1 MSSPYRET
9 SFWRRH
15 TKKVKAQVQDMKC
28 SVLAL
33 YLARRDPRIPFKSKI
48 LIAIAVGYLLSPID
62 IIPDFIPVIGQLDD
76 LLIVPVLVGWAIKS
90 IPSKILDEYK
100 EKAKVEFK
108 EGTPKSYRAAIIIV
122 MIWILSLFMTI
133 YLIDKILY

>member
-1 MSSPYRET
+1 
-9 SFWRRH
+9 
-15 TKKVKAQVQDMKC
+15 
-28 SVLAL
+28 
-33 YLARRDPRIPFKSKI
+33 

-62 IIPDFIPVIGQLDD
+62 IIPDFVPVIGQLDD
-76 LLIVPVLVGWAIKS
+76 LLIVPVLVGLAIKS

-122 MIWILSLFMTI
+122 IIWILSLFMTI

>member
-1 MSSPYRET
+1 MSSPYREN